1 MAVNSGSSHQGLTNI
16 FQKNIDDLR
25 NLVACR
31 ICIRPMYE
39 PYTTQCGH
47 TFCYSCLRQWFD
59 RDHIKKTCPDCRA
72 HVQNQPAPAFLVSLL
87 NRSTFRSP
95 MLIYAQVREITQTFI
110 NTAILLPAGET
121 TEDHRKSQGEE
132 AELVEKDKAAQVSGR
147 GLFNGRFNGSARYIA
162 PIRDALDGVD
172 RCPRV

>member
-1 MAVNSGSSHQGLTNI
+1 MAVNSGPSHQGLTNI
-16 FQKNIDDLR
+16 FQKNIDDIR
-25 NLVACR
+25 SLVACR

-59 RDHIKKTCPDCRA
+59 RGHIKKTCPDCRA
-72 HVQNQPAPAFLVSLL
+72 HVQNQPAPAFLVRLL
-87 NRSTFRSP
+87 NRSTFHSP
-95 MLIYAQVREITQTFI
+95 MLIHVQVREITQTFI
-110 NTAILLPAGET
+110 NTGVLLPAGET
-121 TEDHRKSQGEE
+121 TEDHRKSQREE
-132 AELVEKDKAAQVSGR
+132 ADLVEKDKAAQVSGR
-147 GLFNGRFNGSARYIA
+147 GLFNGRFNGPARYIA